1 VSESFEPDID
11 AIQARTDLI
20 AAALSKLQ
28 ADLPT
33 VAREQTGEIK
43 GTTKDGTRYS
53 YEYTY
58 ANLASVTK
66 LLYPRLGELGLSF
79 TAAPSIND
87 RGQFV
92 LRYALLHASGQSIRG
107 EYPLPTDVKSPQ
119 AMGSAITYAR
129 RYCLCSVTG
138 VVTDD
143 DDGAAAEHAA
153 RDQAMQPSDPERS
166 AAVAQVGAAWVA
178 QYGARPDGSPDWDAI
193 GREFG
198 KWSNGK
204 RSQDVPAATL
214 RAFAGYL
221 SALPAADAGSD
232 PADQPAADPAADM
245 PGPRSPAPELTERTR
260 KMLFALWNER
270 GFKLR
275 QDQLAYA
282 RSVLGREVESRSDL
296 TEQDAQA
303 LISVLKSDGDH

>member
-1 VSESFEPDID
+1 VTDSPQPDPG
-11 AIQARTDLI
+11 AIQARTDQI
-20 AAALSKLQ
+20 GAALSALQ
-28 ADLPT
+28 AELPI
-33 VAREQTGEIK
+33 VPRERTGEISGESK
-43 GTTKDGTRYS
+43 SGQRYS
-53 YEYTY
+53 YEYSY
-58 ANLASVTK
+58 ADLAAIATM
-66 LLYPRLGELGLSF
+66 LYPRLGTHGLAF
-79 TAAPSIND
+79 TAAPTVNE

-92 LRYALLHASGQSIRG
+92 LRYQLLHKSGQSIPG
-107 EYPLPTDVKSPQ
+107 EYPLPTDVRSPQ
-119 AMGSAITYAR
+119 GMGSAITYAR

-138 VVTDD
+138 VVTAD

-153 RDQAMQPSDPERS
+153 RDQSVQPSDPERS

-232 PADQPAADPAADM
+232 PADQPAADM
-245 PGPRSPAPELTERTR
+245 PGLRSPAPELTERTR
-260 KMLFALWNER
+260 KMMFALWNEA
-270 GFKLR
+270 GIKLR